1 MHTLNMSC
9 VLELSPHLSFL
20 KHLYTF
26 FKAFKPFLNASFAI
40 LARDDKLHLDMNSLS
55 LFQCVL
61 TNFSDSFLFFWII
74 NSN

>member
-1 MHTLNMSC
+1 MHALNMSC

-20 KHLYTF
+20 KHLYTV
-26 FKAFKPFLNASFAI
+26 FKVFKPFLNASFAI
-40 LARDDKLHLDMNSLS
+40 LAQDDKLHLDMNS